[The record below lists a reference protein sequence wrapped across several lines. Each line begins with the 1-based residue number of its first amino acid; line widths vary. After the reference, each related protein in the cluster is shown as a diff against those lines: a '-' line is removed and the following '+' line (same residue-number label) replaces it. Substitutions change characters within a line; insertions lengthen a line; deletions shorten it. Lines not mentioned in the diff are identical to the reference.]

1 MTAEQ
6 QLIEAWRKLPEAK
19 QQEVIDF
26 FQLLEKRC
34 DSKENRESNS
44 APSQLGVSQLGEK
57 LQGIRDRI
65 VASGTPLLTPEEI
78 EQEVLE
84 RRGEY
89 QG

>member
-26 FQLLEKRC
+26 FQLLEKRR
-34 DSKENRESNS
+34 DSKENRESSS

-57 LQGIRDRI
+57 L
-65 VASGTPLLTPEEI
+65 
-78 EQEVLE
+78 
-84 RRGEY
+84 
-89 QG
+89 